1 MFSNSIFAYKD
12 SCNDNYF
19 DNNLN
24 YVPNVDQ
31 KLKIYLEK
39 KCNKYLNIH
48 FPKDLENDGIFQIK
62 DEDILPT
69 NNNSLLDN
77 IIGPCSF
84 NAEDKIV
91 NEINSKNLELEELNE
106 EEQNIPI
113 NSLSQKIPDIII
125 PIESSSSKLNQK
137 IEKNKIFMTIYPKR
151 VTIFSKAEN
160 KFEII
165 KINSSEKFIN
175 KKRRRNKEDDIRRM
189 IGRRFFN
196 DVLLNSINAILKK
209 VGYKN
214 TFEKFQQDVIYY
226 LVKKYNKRVLDMTL
240 EEIFTK
246 KELYNENNLEKYNH
260 NLKLIN
266 QIKSDE
272 FVDIREISQID
283 VILNMRYYDLFKEYL
298 ASNEFIEEINRLK
311 SNNKKFDNFYI
322 EQYIYYNYHFIDN
335 FLDKNYT

>member
-1 MFSNSIFAYKD
+1 MFSNSIFAFKD
-12 SCNDNYF
+12 SSNDNFF
-19 DNNLN
+19 DNNYN

-39 KCNKYLNIH
+39 KCNKYLNIN
-48 FPKDLENDGIFQIK
+48 FPKDFETDENIQIK

-69 NNNSLLDN
+69 NNNSFLDN
-77 IIGPCSF
+77 AIGPCSF
-84 NAEDKIV
+84 TLKDKIV
-91 NEINSKNLELEELNE
+91 SEINSSSLELEELNE
-106 EEQNIPI
+106 EDRNIPI
-113 NSLSQKIPDIII
+113 NSLSQKIPEIII
-125 PIESSSSKLNQK
+125 PIESSSSKSNPK

-160 KFEII
+160 KFEFI

-209 VGYKN
+209 VGCKN
-214 TFEKFQQDVIYY
+214 IFEKFQQDAIYY
-226 LVKKYNKRVLDMTL
+226 LVKKYNKKALDMTL
-240 EEIFTK
+240 EDIFTK

-266 QIKSDE
+266 KIKSDE
-272 FVDIREISQID
+272 FFDIRESTQID
-283 VILNMRYYDLFKEYL
+283 VILNMRYYDLFKEYI

-311 SNNKKFDNFYI
+311 SNNKKFDSFYI

-335 FLDKNYT
+335 ILDKNYN

>member
-48 FPKDLENDGIFQIK
+48 FPKDLENDEIFQIK

-266 QIKSDE
+266 HE